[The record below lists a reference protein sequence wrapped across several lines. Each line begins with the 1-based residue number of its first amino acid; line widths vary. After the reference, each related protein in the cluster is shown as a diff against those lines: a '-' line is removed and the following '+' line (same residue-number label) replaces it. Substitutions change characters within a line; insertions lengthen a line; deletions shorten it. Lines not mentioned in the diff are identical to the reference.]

1 MPNGGVQPIG
11 DAAVVGAGAAG
22 RGIALCLA
30 LGGFEVVLVDS
41 SREKLQRA
49 VDDIR
54 KMLSVAEDR
63 GMVREGGAKYACEHI
78 LPRPS
83 FDDAMRDVGFAV
95 EALSEDPE
103 LKRSVLAELDRHCPT
118 RAILASST
126 SSFAVSQLAS
136 SPIRPDR
143 FVVTR
148 WGSAPLLTPRVEV
161 VPGSATSDRTIDLTR
176 AILRYIGK
184 QPVVVT
190 VDDESGEQGQ
200 RGPQE

>member
-1 MPNGGVQPIG
+1 MLNGGVQPIG

-22 RGIALCLA
+22 RGIALSLA

-41 SREKLQRA
+41 SHEKLQRA

-54 KMLSVAEDR
+54 RMLDLAEDR
-63 GMVREGGAKYACEHI
+63 GIVIEGATKYACEHI

-83 FDDAMRDVGFAV
+83 FDDAMHDVGFAV
-95 EALSEDPE
+95 EALSENLE

-126 SSFAVSQLAS
+126 SSFVVSQLAS
-136 SPIRPDR
+136 STIRPDR

-161 VPGSATSDRTIDLTR
+161 VPSPATSDRTIDLTR

-184 QPVVVT
+184 QPLVVT
-190 VDDESGEQGQ
+190 TDDDSGGQGQ
-200 RGPQE
+200 